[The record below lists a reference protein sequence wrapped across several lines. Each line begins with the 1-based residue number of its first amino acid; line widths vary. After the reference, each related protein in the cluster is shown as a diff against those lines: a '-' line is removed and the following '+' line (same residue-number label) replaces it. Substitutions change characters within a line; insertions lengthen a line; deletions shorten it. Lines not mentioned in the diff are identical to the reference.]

1 MTRERITVSA
11 DIDAETA
18 KIVEDGLDRFNERH
32 NGPDPTK
39 PLWLVYRDD
48 QGNVLGGLKG
58 LIQWDWF
65 VVAMLWVEEE
75 KRRRGIGQRLLREA
89 EDAARKHGCRRVRL
103 ATMTFQA
110 PEFYRKFGYVEECRL
125 LDVPPG
131 HAFIWMSK
139 TLAV

>member
-18 KIVEDGLDRFNERH
+18 KIVEDGLDRFNELH

-39 PLWLVYRDD
+39 PLWLICRDD
-48 QGNVLGGLKG
+48 QGHVLGGLKG

-65 VVAMLWVEEE
+65 VVSMLWVKEE
-75 KRRRGIGQRLLREA
+75 RRQQGIGQRLLQKA